1 MKMQNEIKAPRDAL
15 VKEVSAKQGVK
26 VDAGD
31 LLMVLE

>member
-1 MKMQNEIKAPRDAL
+1 MKMETA
-15 VKEVSAKQGVK
+15 VSSPLDGTVADVLITLGEA